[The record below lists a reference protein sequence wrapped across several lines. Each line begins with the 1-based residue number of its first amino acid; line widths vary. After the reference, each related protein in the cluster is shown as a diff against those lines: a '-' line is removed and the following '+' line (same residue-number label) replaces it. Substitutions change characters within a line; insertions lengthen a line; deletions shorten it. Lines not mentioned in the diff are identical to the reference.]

1 MIKAAA
7 IVMLIGALAI
17 SNASAQAPSLTA
29 PSTKKDVKEA
39 PLPVVAPLAVGT
51 AFNCSLGEAIDT
63 RKTKA
68 GDTVVAE
75 VAEDVTYERTMI
87 LPKGTKITGKVVR
100 VTAGGRG
107 RTGSAIFVQ
116 FDHATLKDGQEVVF
130 SAGIQALAAGAAP
143 AVSGDSDSLKNSDSD
158 ARALPVEDSS
168 AWTAGSDALVVSTVY
183 DKPNTALR
191 TPLGPTPVAQGELSS
206 NGMFSPDSR
215 GAFGRSD
222 LKVYTPT
229 SDGSHGTVLLSTK
242 KNMRIDGGTKLLLV
256 IQPPPSAEPSDS
268 TQPLNLDPSE

>member
-1 MIKAAA
+1 MKIAA
-7 IVMLIGALAI
+7 IMILLGALAI

-29 PSTKKDVKEA
+29 STKKDAKEA

-87 LPKGTKITGKVVR
+87 LPKGTKVTGKVVR

-130 SAGIQALAAGAAP
+130 SAGIQALAASAAP
-143 AVSGDSDSLKNSDSD
+143 SVSGDSDSLKNSDSD

-183 DKPNTALR
+183 DKPNTSLR
-191 TPLGPTPVAQGELSS
+191 TPLGAAPVAQGELGT

-229 SDGSHGTVLLSTK
+229 SEGSHGTVLLSAK
-242 KNMRIDGGTKLLLV
+242 KNMHIDGGTRILLV
-256 IQPPPSAEPSDS
+256 IQPPPSADS
-268 TQPLNLDPSE
+268 ADSNQPLNLDPSE

>member
-1 MIKAAA
+1 
-7 IVMLIGALAI
+7 VMLIGALAI

-29 PSTKKDVKEA
+29 SSTKKDVKEA

-87 LPKGTKITGKVVR
+87 LPKGTRITGKVVR

-183 DKPNTALR
+183 DKPNTARR

>member
-1 MIKAAA
+1 MTKAVA
-7 IVMLIGALAI
+7 IMMLIGALAI
-17 SNASAQAPSLTA
+17 SNASAQGPSLTA
-29 PSTKKDVKEA
+29 SNTKKEAKDA

-75 VAEDVTYERTMI
+75 VAEDVSYERTMI

-100 VTAGGRG
+100 VTSGGRG
-107 RTGSAIFVQ
+107 RAGSAIFVQ
-116 FDHATLKDGQEVVF
+116 FDRATLKDGQEVLF
-130 SAGIQALAAGAAP
+130 SAGIQALAAGSGPSVA
-143 AVSGDSDSLKNSDSD
+143 GDSDSLKSSDTD
-158 ARALPVEDSS
+158 AHALTVEDSS
-168 AWTAGSDALVVSTVY
+168 AWTTGSDALVVSTVY

-191 TPLGPTPVAQGELSS
+191 TPLGPAPVAQGELSS

-215 GAFGRSD
+215 GAFGRPD

-229 SDGSHGTVLLSTK
+229 SDGSHGTVLLSAK

-256 IQPPPSAEPSDS
+256 IQPPPSAESADS
-268 TQPLNLDPSE
+268 NQPVNLDPSE